1 MRLEDNKKIIR
12 NETSLK
18 ILEKAKTHSK
28 YILVLIVL
36 FRLLN
41 VDYRLSIM
49 PDYLSTRSSVMVR
62 RILKTDS
69 HWLKMVGYCTFAI
82 TRISHSNDSSRT
94 VGYHYIHGNTAPR

>member
-41 VDYRLSIM
+41 VDLQIIHHARLSVYKIIRHG
-49 PDYLSTRSSVMVR
+49 STNF
-62 RILKTDS
+62 K
-69 HWLKMVGYCTFAI
+69 
-82 TRISHSNDSSRT
+82 N
-94 VGYHYIHGNTAPR
+94 